1 MKICFISMSSSTNQ
15 DGASL
20 SMLNI
25 ACELAKRGNE
35 VVLVLSSDKNIEWI
49 RQKEHIK
56 CYIVP
61 AYSMRINIL
70 KRRKSTGIK
79 FFIKYM
85 FNYFYMLKAYK
96 ILKNENVD
104 LIHINGLNHQMG
116 AQIADKF
123 GIPYVWHIRQLME
136 EDLGQT
142 IFAKSKVWKY
152 VKKADAVIAISNTV
166 KNKLEKEFHRK
177 IVTVYNGVPIEK
189 YEVEDKDIFNS
200 ETAKLILPGRIDPGK
215 GQMDAVK
222 AIEEL
227 KVNRKINAELYIVG
241 NIEDRAYEQRIRT
254 YIDKKDLD
262 GNIHILHYA
271 ADLRKLRK
279 QCDIGLTCSKN
290 EAFGRVTIENQ
301 LAGLLVIGANTGGT
315 TEIIKDNETGL
326 IYKEGDYIDLANKIE
341 YALMHKNEM
350 RIIAR
355 YGKEK
360 ATQDFSIQRVVDQIT
375 EIYDQI
381 IMKK

>member
-1 MKICFISMSSSTNQ
+1 M
-15 DGASL
+15 
-20 SMLNI
+20 
-25 ACELAKRGNE
+25 
-35 VVLVLSSDKNIEWI
+35 
-49 RQKEHIK
+49 
-56 CYIVP
+56 
-61 AYSMRINIL
+61 
-70 KRRKSTGIK
+70 
-79 FFIKYM
+79 
-85 FNYFYMLKAYK
+85 
-96 ILKNENVD
+96 
-104 LIHINGLNHQMG
+104 
-116 AQIADKF
+116 
-123 GIPYVWHIRQLME
+123 
-136 EDLGQT
+136 
-142 IFAKSKVWKY
+142 
-152 VKKADAVIAISNTV
+152 
-166 KNKLEKEFHRK
+166 
-177 IVTVYNGVPIEK
+177 
-189 YEVEDKDIFNS
+189 
-200 ETAKLILPGRIDPGK
+200 
-215 GQMDAVK
+215 
-222 AIEEL
+222 
-227 KVNRKINAELYIVG
+227 
-241 NIEDRAYEQRIRT
+241 
-254 YIDKKDLD
+254 D